1 MLINVFNYSDYR
13 SFLQAWI
20 KRDPAKS
27 RGQISKLALESEI
40 DAALLNKILKGEREL
55 TIEQG
60 IAVADAIKL
69 SREEHRLFYLMVC
82 VARAGTPKL
91 RSYLDREIT
100 SLRRSTKSFS
110 QKMADATPLTRE
122 EQEEYMIDTLAQ
134 RIRGLLSVPGLDTIK
149 TLAARL
155 SVSERE
161 AQQSIDLL
169 LKLGLIE
176 EAKGRFSNKSGLTY
190 LSASKLVNIAFH
202 RQWRLQALQR
212 LQFDGELETNITTL
226 VPLKKKD
233 AIELVRALKKLSHDT
248 IEQGTTKNADGLYT
262 LTIDVLRN

>member
-1 MLINVFNYSDYR
+1 MKLNVFNYTDYR
-13 SFLQAWI
+13 SFLNDWI
-20 KRDPAKS
+20 KRDPTKS
-27 RGQISKLALESEI
+27 RGQISKLASESEI
-40 DAALLNKILKGEREL
+40 DPALLNKILKGDREL

-69 SREEHRLFYLMVC
+69 NRDEHRLFYLMVC
-82 VARAGTPKL
+82 LARAGTPKL
-91 RSYLDREIT
+91 RSYLEREIL

-110 QKMADATPLTRE
+110 QKLADTTPLSRE

-134 RIRGLLSVPGLDTIK
+134 RIRGLLSVPGVDTVEAL
-149 TLAARL
+149 TERL
-155 SVSERE
+155 RVPEKE
-161 AQQSIDLL
+161 AQHSLDLL

-176 EAKGRFSNKSGLTY
+176 EVKGHFINKPGLTY
-190 LSASKLVNIAFH
+190 LAASKLVNIAFH

-233 AIELVRALKKLSHDT
+233 AIELVRSLKQLSHDT
-248 IEQGTTKNADGLYT
+248 IEQSTTKNADGLYT
-262 LTIDVLRN
+262 LTIDLIRS